1 MGRGLG
7 LISIVCSLA
16 LVGGL
21 WALNAGETGPTS
33 ERVQQAEAEA
43 KAAAG
48 TINFAQA
55 TLELEAHR
63 LESGTYAGAAVTPAF
78 GVTLVRADVSSYC
91 LQAGVGGALQHLA
104 GPGGTPAAGPC

>member
-7 LISIVCSLA
+7 LVSMICALA

-21 WALNAGETGPTS
+21 WALNARETGPTS

-48 TINFAQA
+48 TINFTQA
-55 TLELEAHR
+55 ALELEAYR
-63 LESGTYAGAAVTPAF
+63 LESGTYAGAALPPAF
-78 GVTLVRADVSSYC
+78 GVTLVRADAASYC
-91 LQAGVGGALQHLA
+91 LQAGVGGSLQHFA
-104 GPGGTPAAGPC
+104 GPGGAPAAGPC